1 MVGHPV
7 RRRDARHRYGLYLT
21 YLPYIYLLQPYLDVC
36 KKSKAQLTIDR
47 KVLIAFLSDRLKL
60 RGVMMLF
67 TLPVAIVGYA
77 VIANVASPHVR
88 FGMTCIMAVGMYS
101 SVPCVLVWNSNNSAG
116 HYKRATT
123 SALQL
128 AIANCGGFVAS
139 EFFLSLSLLS
149 LSLSLPLPFLP
160 LSKVGM
166 SCIYFVR
173 ECIVHLCISELTWK

>member
-1 MVGHPV
+1 MLSPLRSQVCC
-7 RRRDARHRYGLYLT
+7 A
-21 YLPYIYLLQPYLDVC
+21 DVPC
-36 KKSKAQLTIDR
+36 LSSLMR
-47 KVLIAFLSDRLKL
+47 LVFIAFLSDRMKF

-88 FGMTCIMAVGMYS
+88 FGMTCIMAIGMYS

-139 EFFLSLSLLS
+139 EYRIPCFRLRNLIQIVAFVYPNTDGPLYHRGHTIILGLLVYS
-149 LSLSLPLPFLP
+149 WFA
-160 LSKVGM
+160 
-166 SCIYFVR
+166 
-173 ECIVHLCISELTWK
+173 